1 MGKSSL
7 ASPLDTK
14 DHVVGKSGRAS
25 MGISGLRV
33 KSTPSW
39 PGRPRLRALTALNF
53 HAMVYCSQEE
63 ARVKGAFR

>member
-14 DHVVGKSGRAS
+14 DHVGGKSGRAS

-53 HAMVYCSQEE
+53 HAMVYCSKEE